1 MERRINT
8 FSGEYLTAYYDFLIE
23 WLGISEE
30 AMELVTDI
38 CGWNEGTFDNILY
51 SKTAYHDLEQ
61 LAEEDES
68 VLDFLEGYDG
78 VIEYEEEEEEEEEEE

>member
-23 WLGISEE
+23 WLGIGEE
-30 AMELVTDI
+30 AMELVADI
-38 CGWNEGTFDNILY
+38 CGWNEGTFNDILY
-51 SKTAYHDLEQ
+51 CKTAYHDLEQ

-78 VIEYEEEEEEEEEEE
+78 VIEYEEEEEEEKE